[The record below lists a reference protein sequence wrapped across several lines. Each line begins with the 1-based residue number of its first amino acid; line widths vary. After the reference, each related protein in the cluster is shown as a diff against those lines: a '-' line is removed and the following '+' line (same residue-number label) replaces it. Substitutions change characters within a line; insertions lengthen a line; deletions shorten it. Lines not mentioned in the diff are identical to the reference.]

1 VLSSIL
7 LKLSLIS
14 IYQSELSLPFKGS
27 YRKGFLKMKENGE
40 VDVYRD
46 TPVRLL
52 GYANEVGEAFR
63 ALVHRNVVRLSYAIA
78 FGYVFADTNDKTKK
92 VVPNDTKTKMLTG
105 ADVLIWQT
113 LASVAIPGFTINR
126 ICALSAILL
135 RRSPFKSAAQ
145 KWITTG
151 VGLSSIPF
159 IVKPI
164 DHFVDYL
171 MDNTYRRYISGRG
184 S

>member
-1 VLSSIL
+1 MIDAECESPGSSGG
-7 LKLSLIS
+7 
-14 IYQSELSLPFKGS
+14 Q
-27 YRKGFLKMKENGE
+27 
-40 VDVYRD
+40 VDLYRD

-63 ALVHRNVVRLSYAIA
+63 ALVPRIVVRSSYVLA
-78 FGYVFADTNDKTKK
+78 FAYVFADTNDKVQK
-92 VVPNDTKTKMLTG
+92 VIPNDTRSKMLTG
-105 ADVLIWQT
+105 TDVLLWQT

-135 RRSPFKSAAQ
+135 RKTALKGTVQ
-145 KWITTG
+145 KWTTTG
-151 VGLSSIPF
+151 IGLSSIPF

-171 MDNTYRRYISGRG
+171 MDNTYRRYVSHRRP
-184 S
+184 